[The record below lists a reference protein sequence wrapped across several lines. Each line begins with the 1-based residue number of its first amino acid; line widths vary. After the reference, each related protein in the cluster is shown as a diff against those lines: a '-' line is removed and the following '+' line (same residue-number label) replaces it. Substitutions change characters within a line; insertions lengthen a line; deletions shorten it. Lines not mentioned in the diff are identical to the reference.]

1 MQIKNQSGDQQQ
13 IQSLVE
19 AWAHAVR
26 RRDMAGVIAN
36 HSPDL
41 VMFDVPPPF
50 ESVGLEAYRKTW
62 NTFFAWSSGFAVF
75 DIDDLNVTAGEDVA
89 FAVARM
95 RCSGRDHD
103 GSRTDL
109 RFRLTI
115 GFRKIDG
122 KWTILHEH
130 HSIPAEK

>member
-19 AWAHAVR
+19 EWAHAVR
-26 RRDMAGVIAN
+26 RRDMSVLAS

-50 ESVGLEAYRKTW
+50 ESVGLEAYIKTW
-62 NTFFAWSSGFAVF
+62 DTFFAWSSGLAVF

-89 FAVARM
+89 FVVARM
-95 RCSGRDHD
+95 RCSGPDDD

-109 RFRLTI
+109 SFRLTI
-115 GFRKIDG
+115 GLRKIDG

>member
-1 MQIKNQSGDQQQ
+1 MKIKNQSGDQQQ

-19 AWAHAVR
+19 EWADAVR

-62 NTFFAWSSGFAVF
+62 DTFFAWSSGLAVF

-89 FAVARM
+89 FVVARM
-95 RCSGRDHD
+95 RCSGRDDD
-103 GSRTDL
+103 GSRTEL

-115 GFRKIDG
+115 GLRKMDG
-122 KWTILHEH
+122 KWTIVHEH

>member
-1 MQIKNQSGDQQQ
+1 MQITNQSGDQQQ

-19 AWAHAVR
+19 TWAHAVR

-50 ESVGLEAYRKTW
+50 ESVGLEAYKKTW
-62 NTFFAWSSGFAVF
+62 DTFFAWSSDLAVF
-75 DIDDLNVTAGEDVA
+75 DIDDLSITAGKDVA
-89 FAVARM
+89 FVVARM
-95 RCSGRDHD
+95 RCSGRDDD
-103 GSRTDL
+103 GSRTEL

-115 GFRKIDG
+115 GLRRMDG
-122 KWTILHEH
+122 RWTIVHEH

>member
-1 MQIKNQSGDQQQ
+1 MQIRNHSGDQRQ

-26 RRDMAGVIAN
+26 REDMAGITAN

-62 NTFFAWSSGFAVF
+62 DTFFAWTSGLGVF

-89 FAVARM
+89 FVVARM
-95 RCSGRDHD
+95 RCSGREDD
-103 GSRTDL
+103 GRRTDL

-115 GFRKIDG
+115 GLRKIDG
-122 KWTILHEH
+122 KWTIVHEH